1 MHNSRWEGS
10 QAPLICQ
17 LVQGNW
23 IRTVLWTANA
33 VLLLVWTAR
42 LLAAS

>member
-1 MHNSRWEGS
+1 MHNSTGKANI
-10 QAPLICQ
+10 APLIRQ

-33 VLLLVWTAR
+33 LFLLVWTAQ
-42 LLAAS
+42 